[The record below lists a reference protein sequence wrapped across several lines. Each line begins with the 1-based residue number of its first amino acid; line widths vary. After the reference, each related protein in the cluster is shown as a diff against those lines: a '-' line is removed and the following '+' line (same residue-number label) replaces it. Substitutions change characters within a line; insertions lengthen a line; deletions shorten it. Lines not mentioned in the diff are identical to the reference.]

1 MKVLICST
9 PATGHLNPLLAIARM
24 LAEDGHEVMVL
35 SGSAF
40 RDRAVATGARFAA
53 LPGDADFDGRD
64 LQVVVPELARIRPGP
79 DWLRVAMERIFVDR
93 IPDQHLGLRDAL
105 RAFPASVVIGDD
117 MFFGAL
123 PSLLGPRAERPAI
136 VLCGTSILHCT
147 RPDGAPG
154 FLGLPPAASSEQ
166 EAAYARM
173 AGAYEA
179 AVDRPVGLRLAA
191 VLAEFG
197 LRSPPWPLFDAV
209 VRLADTYLQLTA
221 PGFEYPFAYPPN
233 VRFVGALP
241 IVPGQAP
248 LPPWAGDLYGTRKVV
263 LVTQGTVA
271 NHDFGL
277 LVGPTLAGLADEPDI
292 LTVVT
297 AGGRGLDAI
306 RDAVS
311 GAVPANARLAPYLP
325 FEWLLPRVD
334 AMVTNGGYG
343 SVNQA
348 LSVGIPLVGAGLT
361 EDKAE
366 VNARIAWSGV
376 GIDLATNTPTPES
389 IRHAVRT
396 VLDEPGHRREA
407 RRLAVELAGYDAK
420 AEILQVLARYGGS
433 GRARSAA

>member
-1 MKVLICST
+1 MKVLLCST

-40 RDRAVATGARFAA
+40 RDRIVAAGARFAA
-53 LPGDADFDGRD
+53 LPGSADFDGRD
-64 LQVVVPELARIRPGP
+64 LRGVVPELARIPPGP
-79 DWLRVAMERIFVDR
+79 DWLRVALERIFIER
-93 IPDQHLGLRDAL
+93 ISDQHRGLRENL
-105 RAFPASVVIGDD
+105 RAFPASVVIADD
-117 MFFGAL
+117 MFFGVL

-147 RPDGAPG
+147 RPDGAPA

-166 EAAYARM
+166 EAVYARM
-173 AGAYEA
+173 AEAYDA
-179 AVDRPVGLRLAA
+179 AVDRPVGRRLAA

-197 LRSPPWPLFDAV
+197 YRSPPWPLFDAV

-221 PGFEYPFAYPPN
+221 PGFEYPFAYPST

-241 IVPGQAP
+241 IVPGQAL
-248 LPPWAGDLYGTRKVV
+248 LPPWAGDLDGSRNVV

-277 LVGPTLAGLADEPDI
+277 LVGPALAGLAGEPDV

-297 AGGRGLDAI
+297 GGGRGLDAI
-306 RDAVS
+306 RDAVA
-311 GAVPANARLAPYLP
+311 GAVPANARLASYLP
-325 FEWLLPRVD
+325 FEWLLPRID

-348 LSVGIPLVGAGLT
+348 LGVGIPLVGAGLT

-366 VNARIAWSGV
+366 VNARIAWSGA
-376 GIDLATNTPTPES
+376 GIDLATNAPTPEA
-389 IRHAVRT
+389 IRRAVRT
-396 VLDEPGHRREA
+396 VLDEPGHRRTA
-407 RRLAVELAGYDAK
+407 RRLAAELAGYDAK
-420 AEILQVLARYGGS
+420 TEILHVLARYGGS
-433 GRARSAA
+433 RSRSAA

>member
-40 RDRAVATGARFAA
+40 RDRIVATGARFAA

-64 LQVVVPELARIRPGP
+64 LQVVVPELVRIPPGP

-93 IPDQHLGLRDAL
+93 IPDQHRGLRDAL

-191 VLAEFG
+191 VLAEVG
-197 LRSPPWPLFDAV
+197 LRPPPWPLFDAV
-209 VRLADTYLQLTA
+209 VRLADTYLQLTV

-311 GAVPANARLAPYLP
+311 GEVPANARLAPYLP

-366 VNARIAWSGV
+366 VNARIDWSGV
-376 GIDLATNTPTPES
+376 GIDLATNTPTPEA